1 MSWVR
6 KEGGTEGGT
15 EVPRVW
21 GKTTIGRLKYLL
33 AWNSACA
40 RSRSLHPPPSRR
52 LGLQNTTYEKRCN
65 KQTLRSRS
73 YFFPKNQPKFPDPPP
88 PVSPSP
94 CGRNKETRV
103 TTTMTATSGWTCS
116 TIHPSIHP
124 SIWSLLKDPPSHPAS
139 RRGFFSSI
147 LASSFYHPSRTE
159 FLIHFQILFFF
170 SSILEDWLF
179 SNTVSSI
186 PGYLVLLIHLGG
198 LTFLI
203 HSSLSIF
210 SSIPDYLPLLLIH
223 PRLNIFSSIFRGAQ
237 LSSSILAETFF
248 SSLLEDHPL
257 SSILA

>member
-103 TTTMTATSGWTCS
+103 TTTMTATSGWTCI

-139 RRGFFSSI
+139 RRGFFFIHSSFIILSSI
-147 LASSFYHPSRTE
+147 QNWVSHPFPDS
-159 FLIHFQILFFF
+159 LL
-170 SSILEDWLF
+170 
-179 SNTVSSI
+179 
-186 PGYLVLLIHLGG
+186 LLIHLGG
-198 LTFLI
+198 LAFLK
-203 HSSLSIF
+203 HC
-210 SSIPDYLPLLLIH
+210 LIH
-223 PRLNIFSSIFRGAQ
+223 PRLSCSSHPSWRIDFS
-237 LSSSILAETFF
+237 
-248 SSLLEDHPL
+248 HPF
-257 SSILA
+257 